1 VAPLIV
7 CMSRIVLGILALAV
21 VCAAQNNAA
30 TSAPQQA
37 AQAKA
42 KSSASAQSP
51 QDKEIEAKIR
61 AKLAKSKLQ
70 KDGLTVRVQGGV
82 AYWEG
87 NTGVVQHKGT
97 ATRMAKASGAKA
109 VVNNIKVSD
118 AAKQQAGSNLQQG
131 PRKAQ
136 VTPGAPSPTQ

>member
-1 VAPLIV
+1 ML
-7 CMSRIVLGILALAV
+7 RIVLGILTLAAV
-21 VCAAQNNAA
+21 SAAQ
-30 TSAPQQA
+30 TKTPSSPPQPA
-37 AQAKA
+37 SQAKA
-42 KSSASAQSP
+42 KSSASTPSP
-51 QDKEIEAKIR
+51 EDKAIEAKIK

-97 ATRMAKASGAKA
+97 ATRMAKTAGAKA

-136 VTPGAPSPTQ
+136 VKPGDTNTTQ